1 MNDNSCIIRG
11 GAVVCGR
18 SRAARSRRGDRRWA
32 HRGHRAYRSVRIR
45 RTAGFRRGALPVV
58 DARGAFVTPGLVDIH
73 SDYVE
78 TWRRRAE
85 RGHGPEHITVQ
96 GGPRA
101 GDPRRNHHLPFAFR
115 LRRTRF
121 RPQAHPRL
129 RQRERA
135 HRPRGGP
142 AGGRRARP
150 SDPPPAAHARELD
163 SVDLFDD
170 IEAYLRSARWTWCRS
185 WITRRAKDSI
195 ATCSCSAD
203 TLKGYRGRHRRRGA
217 RHCPSQQESEKL
229 TYAQIAILAS
239 AARERGVSIA
249 SHDDDSEEK
258 LAFMDGL
265 EAVISEFPSRC
276 PSRVRR
282 GRAACTPWP
291 ARPTSC
297 WGTAIRAI

>member
-11 GAVVCGR
+11 GAVVC
-18 SRAARSRRGDRRWA
+18 ADR
-32 HRGHRAYRSVRIR
+32 V
-45 RTAGFRRGALPVV
+45 LPDYDVVVV
-58 DARGAFVTPGLVDIH
+58 DGRIAGIEPTGACEYDVQPDSVGGGATGGGRARRLRDAWLGGHPFGLRGKRGV
-73 SDYVE
+73 
-78 TWRRRAE
+78 AAPE

-150 SDPPPAAHARELD
+150 SDPPPAAHARG
-163 SVDLFDD
+163 
-170 IEAYLRSARWTWCRS
+170 AATRSICSTTSRRTCVRARWTWCRS

-195 ATCSCSAD
+195 ATCSCSA
-203 TLKGYRGRHRRRGA
+203 TR
-217 RHCPSQQESEKL
+217 
-229 TYAQIAILAS
+229 
-239 AARERGVSIA
+239 
-249 SHDDDSEEK
+249 
-258 LAFMDGL
+258 
-265 EAVISEFPSRC
+265 
-276 PSRVRR
+276 
-282 GRAACTPWP
+282 
-291 ARPTSC
+291 
-297 WGTAIRAI
+297 